1 MVRSE
6 KNNVTAG
13 PNFINIGPG
22 RCASSWLLE
31 VLQAHP
37 EIGMAKIKETEF
49 FNTNY
54 ERGFDWYETLFP
66 ATRDGQVIGE
76 ISNCYYTQP
85 EVASRVLQYSP
96 NTKIIINV
104 RDPFSLLNSFHGFGV
119 RRGLPLSDVNN
130 DLDFHIGKIMGS
142 GYEHRA
148 KKGTLTSGDT
158 VTLLNSVMLSQHLKP
173 FFETFPANQ
182 IYVFIFERLKNESAE
197 IVKEIY
203 RFLEVDESF
212 HPPVAGERVNEAIKP
227 KSKVVAQAAMN
238 FAFFL
243 RRIGAYK
250 LLDELKKSRWLK
262 KLFYSRAASSGNKVN
277 LRESIPG
284 HICQELEADMREL
297 IALYPPLGVWW
308 NPLLQTS
315 EKKS

>member
-1 MVRSE
+1 MIRSE
-6 KNNVTAG
+6 INNVTAG

-54 ERGFDWYETLFP
+54 ERGTDWYQSLFP
-66 ATRDGQVIGE
+66 ANSDGKVIGE

-85 EVASRVLQYSP
+85 EVAQRVWEYSP
-96 NTKIIINV
+96 HTKIIINV

-119 RRGLPLSDVNN
+119 RRGLPLGEVKN
-130 DLDFHIGKIMGS
+130 DLDFHVGRVMGS
-142 GYEHRA
+142 GYEHRL
-148 KKGTLTSGDT
+148 KKGTLTYGDT

-173 FFETFPANQ
+173 FFETFPENQ
-182 IYVFIFERLKNESAE
+182 IYVFVFERLKTESAE

-212 HPPVAGERVNEAIKP
+212 HPPVAKERVNEAIEP

-250 LLDELKKSRWLK
+250 ILDELKKSRMVK
-262 KLFYSRAASSGNKVN
+262 KLFYSKTASIGKKVN
-277 LRESIPG
+277 LRDSLPADV
-284 HICQELEADMREL
+284 CQEIENDMLRLIEL
-297 IALYPPLGVWW
+297 HPPLAQWW
-308 NPLLQTS
+308 NPLLPTS
-315 EKKS
+315 HKSG